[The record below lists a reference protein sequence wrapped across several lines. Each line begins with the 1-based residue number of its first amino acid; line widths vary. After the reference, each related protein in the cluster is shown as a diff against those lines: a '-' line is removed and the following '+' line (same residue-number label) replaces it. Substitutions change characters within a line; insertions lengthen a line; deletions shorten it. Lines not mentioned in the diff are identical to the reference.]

1 MACMGR
7 TSRRRRPCA
16 RGEVLCTEP
25 GKSHPCPDRQAGP
38 VHEGNS
44 RTMNMHADENSDGVI
59 VPEKR
64 PNKEGLPSAEAV
76 EGRTPPK
83 GNGGETAAARTLRRD
98 TASNGLIAVR
108 RAARQSKS
116 VRFTALLHHITIDLL
131 KQSYLSLERDSAP
144 GIDGV
149 TWQTYGENLEE
160 KLKDLH
166 DKVHRGSYRA
176 RPARRTYIPKA
187 DDSKRPLSILCLED
201 KIVQQAVATVLE
213 AIYEEDFLGFSYG
226 FRPGRGQ
233 HDALD
238 ALTVGITRR
247 KVNWVLDA
255 DIRSFFDAVSQQWL
269 IRFLEHRIA
278 DPRVLRLIQEWLK
291 AGVLEDGIVTGSE
304 TGTGQGSVISPL
316 LANVYLHY
324 VLDLWA
330 ERWRRREAS
339 GEMIIVR
346 YADDVIVG
354 FEHEADASRFLAA
367 MRERLAEFAL
377 TLHPEKTRLL
387 EFGRHAAK
395 RRKERGLGKPETFNF
410 LGFTHICGATRR
422 GRFVVVRKSRRDRVR
437 AKLQAVRAE
446 LRQRMHQ
453 PIAEQGRWLRQ
464 VVSGF
469 FNYHAVPTNSGTL
482 GAFRYHITELWRR
495 TLTRRSERD
504 GSTWARIARLADGW
518 LPKPRITHPWPEER
532 FAVRHPRWEPYA
544 GKRHVRFCAGGAN

>member
-1 MACMGR
+1 MHRSGHPGLDARGSAREGSREAFTGETTGQVLSCETGLIPRCRSRSVEEKATSSHGVSAFVGR
-7 TSRRRRPCA
+7 PSPSLSPCA

-131 KQSYLSLERDSAP
+131 KLSYLSLERESAP

-160 KLKDLH
+160 KLEDLH

-187 DDSKRPLSILCLED
+187 DGSKRPLSILCLED

-213 AIYEEDFLGFSYG
+213 AIYEEDFLGSSYG

-238 ALTVGITRR
+238 ALHAGILR
-247 KVNWVLDA
+247 KQVNWVLDA
-255 DIRSFFDAVSQQWL
+255 DIRGFRCHGPLMDYSF
-269 IRFLEHRIA
+269 
-278 DPRVLRLIQEWLK
+278 PRAPYR
-291 AGVLEDGIVTGSE
+291 
-304 TGTGQGSVISPL
+304 GQAHSAPHCKMV
-316 LANVYLHY
+316 
-324 VLDLWA
+324 
-330 ERWRRREAS
+330 
-339 GEMIIVR
+339 
-346 YADDVIVG
+346 
-354 FEHEADASRFLAA
+354 
-367 MRERLAEFAL
+367 
-377 TLHPEKTRLL
+377 
-387 EFGRHAAK
+387 
-395 RRKERGLGKPETFNF
+395 
-410 LGFTHICGATRR
+410 
-422 GRFVVVRKSRRDRVR
+422 
-437 AKLQAVRAE
+437 
-446 LRQRMHQ
+446 
-453 PIAEQGRWLRQ
+453 
-464 VVSGF
+464 
-469 FNYHAVPTNSGTL
+469 
-482 GAFRYHITELWRR
+482 
-495 TLTRRSERD
+495 
-504 GSTWARIARLADGW
+504 
-518 LPKPRITHPWPEER
+518 
-532 FAVRHPRWEPYA
+532 
-544 GKRHVRFCAGGAN
+544 